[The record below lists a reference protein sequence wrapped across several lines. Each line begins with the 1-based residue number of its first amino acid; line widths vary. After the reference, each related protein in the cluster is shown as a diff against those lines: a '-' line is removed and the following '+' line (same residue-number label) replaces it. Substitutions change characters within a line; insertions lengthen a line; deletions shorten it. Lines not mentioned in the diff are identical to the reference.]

1 MDRKIDIVLLGATGY
16 TGRLCAAYMSHALPE
31 NTTWAIAGR
40 NESKLQEL
48 HKNLHLEKPKCTV
61 YALDLTS
68 DAAISQLAKSARV
81 IINTIGPYASTC
93 GTAVIKACAENGTDY
108 VDCSGE
114 PAWMQN
120 IIKTYDT
127 VAQKSGAKIIM
138 TTGWAAVPADL
149 SVYLAVLELRN
160 RFSLPTREVLVSLDE
175 VRGSFSGGSLSS
187 LCSLEPVDMAP
198 FDLSPVPRT
207 DPQIA
212 KQGVLPAPNAFGV
225 QNIQD
230 LGTLVESSHS
240 LIENAV
246 VGRSWGLYAGEGPD
260 SLSPEGYG
268 KNFFF
273 SSRMKCSNSLS
284 AWAFRTSLTLF
295 ETAITKIPPLRY
307 FVTTMFPPGT
317 GPSEE
322 ARKGHYFKYRIV
334 AIADEKEGKP
344 APRVE
349 VKFEYDGDPYVFT
362 GVALTQAAV
371 TLLHG
376 GTSAH
381 RRGGI
386 LTPASLGEKFAERL
400 RQPEAGIKIQVIV
413 QGD

>member
-1 MDRKIDIVLLGATGY
+1 
-16 TGRLCAAYMSHALPE
+16 
-31 NTTWAIAGR
+31 
-40 NESKLQEL
+40 
-48 HKNLHLEKPKCTV
+48 
-61 YALDLTS
+61 
-68 DAAISQLAKSARV
+68 
-81 IINTIGPYASTC
+81 
-93 GTAVIKACAENGTDY
+93 
-108 VDCSGE
+108 
-114 PAWMQN
+114 
-120 IIKTYDT
+120 
-127 VAQKSGAKIIM
+127 M

-198 FDLSPVPRT
+198 FDLSPIPRT
-207 DPQIA
+207 NPQIA
-212 KQGVLPAPNAFGV
+212 KRGVLPAPNVFGV
-225 QNIQD
+225 QTIDNS
-230 LGTLVESSHS
+230 GALVESSHS
-240 LIENAV
+240 LIETAV
-246 VGRSWGLYAGEGPD
+246 VGRSWGLYAGEGSD

-273 SSRMKCSNSLS
+273 SSRMKCSNSLY

-295 ETAITKIPPLRY
+295 GNAITKIPPLRY
-307 FVTTMFPPGT
+307 LITRMFPPGT

-322 ARKGHYFKYRIV
+322 ARKGHYFKYRIM
-334 AIADEKEGKP
+334 AIADEKDDKP

-371 TLLHG
+371 TLLQG
-376 GTSAH
+376 GTPAH

-400 RQPEAGIKIQVIV
+400 KQPEAGIKIQVIV